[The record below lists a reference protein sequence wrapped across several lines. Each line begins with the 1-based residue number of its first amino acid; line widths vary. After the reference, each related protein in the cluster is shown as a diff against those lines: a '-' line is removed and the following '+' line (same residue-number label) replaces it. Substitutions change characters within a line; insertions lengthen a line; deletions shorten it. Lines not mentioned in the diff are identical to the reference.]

1 MVNHLHLGSLM
12 DVNWILMDLDKPQF
26 TRPEVAKM
34 AKMAKISN
42 SKAMWFFIIDEILE
56 IYVEISWIMDNE

>member
-1 MVNHLHLGSLM
+1 
-12 DVNWILMDLDKPQF
+12 MDLDKPQF
-26 TRPEVAKM
+26 TRPEV

-56 IYVEISWIMDNE
+56 IYVEISWIMDNDIM

>member
-1 MVNHLHLGSLM
+1 
-12 DVNWILMDLDKPQF
+12 MDLDKPQF

-42 SKAMWFFIIDEILE
+42 SKAMCFFIIDEILE
-56 IYVEISWIMDNE
+56 IYVEISWIMDNDIM